1 MDEYVDKYGRK
12 KGDRENEVITKK
24 AVSSS
29 IVWYLNWMVGGTVF
43 MRIRQTE
50 DTSRLKKHVIIIK
63 CINN

>member
-1 MDEYVDKYGRK
+1 MWININMVEK

-43 MRIRQTE
+43 MRIRQAE